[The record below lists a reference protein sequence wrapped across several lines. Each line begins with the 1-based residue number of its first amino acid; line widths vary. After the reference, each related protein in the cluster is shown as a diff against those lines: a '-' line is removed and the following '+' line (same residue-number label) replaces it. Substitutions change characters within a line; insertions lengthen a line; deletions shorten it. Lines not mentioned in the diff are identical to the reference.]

1 MAADRRKPSKGRRL
15 RPGAELG
22 ETDGEPTL
30 IGLES
35 WHELSLRQLVGV
47 REQHRHR
54 VQRRAVLGLM
64 LLLGVVLPLGA
75 LAMIGVGMGWFE
87 PSFALQVLAIT
98 LTPSFTGWLLVVRW
112 AFRPERPRG

>member
-1 MAADRRKPSKGRRL
+1 V
-15 RPGAELG
+15 LG

-30 IGLES
+30 VGDES
-35 WHELSLRQLVGV
+35 WRDLSSRQLVRE
-47 REQHRHR
+47 REQRHR
-54 VQRRAVLGLM
+54 MQGRAVLGLI

-75 LAMIGVGMGWFE
+75 LAMVGVGVGWFE

-112 AFRPERPRG
+112 AFRSDGHVG